1 MKKGTEA
8 RGRKNIDLE
17 GCTVIVNKKI
27 KIERR
32 VTTPWT
38 ENKTNR
44 KDTGTRTYL
53 QEKRNGQYE

>member
-1 MKKGTEA
+1 MG
-8 RGRKNIDLE
+8 GKNIELE

-38 ENKTNR
+38 ENETNR
-44 KDTGTRTYL
+44 KDTGTKTYL
-53 QEKRNGQYE
+53 QEKRNGLYE